1 MCTGTVMQQQDRRTL
16 EIERFTERKI
26 DYRFRFLFVIDCMH
40 SDVFAIKE
48 QTGGR
53 SRKETRVPKE

>member
-1 MCTGTVMQQQDRRTL
+1 MQQQDRRTL

-53 SRKETRVPKE
+53 TRKETRVPKE